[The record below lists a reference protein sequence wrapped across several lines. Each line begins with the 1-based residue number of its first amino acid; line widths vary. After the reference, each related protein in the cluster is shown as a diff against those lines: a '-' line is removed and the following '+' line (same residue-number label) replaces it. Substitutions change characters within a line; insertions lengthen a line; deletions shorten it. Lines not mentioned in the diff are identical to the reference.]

1 MMAKALAANGAYKVY
16 ILGRR
21 REVLEEAAAACPTGN
36 IIPLP
41 GDVSSK
47 KSLEQIAARV
57 KSEVGFINL
66 LIANSGIGGPSVP
79 RLPEGTSITEFVKG
93 MWEIPMSDFTQTFE
107 VNVTGVLYTALAFLE
122 LLDAGNEMGNL
133 DEKITSQVIGMSSI
147 AGFNR
152 SAGAGFAYNSSK
164 AACTHLMKMLAT
176 YLVPWNIRCNVLAPG
191 SECIVHDP
199 CRLMRGAH

>member
-16 ILGRR
+16 IVGRR
-21 REVLEEAAAACPTGN
+21 KCVLEEAAAACPTGN

-57 KSEVGFINL
+57 RSEIGFINL

-93 MWEIPMSDFTQTFE
+93 MWETSMEDFTKTFE
-107 VNVTGVLYTALAFLE
+107 V
-122 LLDAGNEMGNL
+122 
-133 DEKITSQVIGMSSI
+133 
-147 AGFNR
+147 
-152 SAGAGFAYNSSK
+152 
-164 AACTHLMKMLAT
+164 
-176 YLVPWNIRCNVLAPG
+176 
-191 SECIVHDP
+191 
-199 CRLMRGAH
+199 